1 MNLALFFPRNISL
14 AVWVEQG
21 LLDRE
26 DLIYKEHLRTKTFK
40 KIFWLTY
47 GKDDLQYRQLIP
59 RGVTTISMPRFFA
72 FPFGGNLYSF
82 LLPFIQHRVLKKCDV
97 YKTDQMDGCWAA
109 VIARFLYRKPLLV
122 RTGFPLRIFMRRK
135 GSRFKETIAMI
146 MEKIAYSFCDF
157 AIVSSREAKEF
168 IERKY
173 LLSSEK
179 IQIAYNYIDPSLF
192 APRNSRRIK
201 DVLLFVGRLEPQ
213 KNLVNLVKAAS
224 ILRMGV
230 DIIGGGSLKGR
241 LQALANEYQ
250 VKVRFI
256 GRVPNKELPS
266 IYNSYQYFVLPSLYE
281 GMPKTLIEAMACGC
295 VCIGTNVMGTNE
307 VLKDGING
315 FLAKGVDAESLA
327 AAVRSAMQSDKEKI
341 VSKALRAVSDS
352 FSLDTFQ
359 EKEAAIFRRL
369 MKDA

>member
-1 MNLALFFPRNISL
+1 MKLALFFPRNVSL

-26 DLIYKEHLRTKTFK
+26 ELIYKEHLRAKTFK

-47 GKDDLQYRQLIP
+47 GKDDLQYRQLVP
-59 RGVTTISMPRFFA
+59 QGVTIIPMPRFFA
-72 FPFGGNLYSF
+72 FPFGGNLYTF
-82 LLPFIQHRVLKKCDV
+82 LLPFVQHRVLKKCDV

-109 VIARFLYRKPLLV
+109 VIAMFLYRKPLLV

-135 GSRFKETIAMI
+135 GSRFKEIIAVI
-146 MEKIAYSFCDF
+146 MERIAYSFCDF

-168 IERKY
+168 IEREY
-173 LLSSEK
+173 PLSSEK
-179 IQIAYNYIDPSLF
+179 IQILYNYIDMSLF
-192 APRNSRRIK
+192 APRKSRRTK

-230 DIIGGGSLKGR
+230 DIIGSGTLKDR

-250 VKVRFI
+250 VKVRFMAQ
-256 GRVPNKELPS
+256 VPNKELPDV
-266 IYNSYQYFVLPSLYE
+266 YNSYQYFILPSLYE

-295 VCIGTNVMGTNE
+295 VCIGTDVMGIRE

-315 FLAKGVDAESLA
+315 FLAKGVDADSITA
-327 AAVRSAMQSDKEKI
+327 SVRSAMQSDKEKI
-341 VSKALRAVSDS
+341 VAEALRTVSES
-352 FSLDTFQ
+352 FSLDRFQ
-359 EKEAAIFRRL
+359 EKEADIFRRL
-369 MKDA
+369 VKDV